1 MEDDFAVNGGL
12 EDRALGLEFFA
23 ELGGVDEIAVVR
35 DRELAA
41 VGIDD
46 ERLGVL
52 GRAGPGGRVAHVAD
66 GASALELIEV
76 VHLEDLRDKAHALC
90 CWKVLSDPL
99 AETIPAL
106 S

>member
-1 MEDDFAVNGGL
+1 MRIAEPDDLALAHEHDGKRALDTAQRSQRASIAAWLGQQVEDDFAVNGGL

-52 GRAGPGGRVAHVAD
+52 AVLDP
-66 GASALELIEV
+66 V
-76 VHLEDLRDKAHALC
+76 VE
-90 CWKVLSDPL
+90 
-99 AETIPAL
+99 
-106 S
+106 